1 MRRTSA
7 FVMAGACVYLA
18 GCVFLSSESEAED
31 FAPVD
36 SIILVDTLDMD
47 AWAWEPATIEGASI
61 DGLTLELM
69 VTYRGGCGDHRF
81 HLLSPPNLAQS
92 LPPQHSLFLTHDAGG
107 DTCGEKQHRRL
118 RFDLSP
124 LKHRY
129 SLPLFMLR
137 LEEPGATESYESL
150 LPVRF

>member
-1 MRRTSA
+1 MRRALTI
-7 FVMAGACVYLA
+7 VMAVACIGLA

-31 FAPVD
+31 SPPVD
-36 SIILVDTLDMD
+36 SVILVDTLDID

-69 VTYRGGCGDHRF
+69 VTYKGGCGDHRF
-81 HLLSPPNLAQS
+81 HLLSPPNLAES

-107 DTCGEKQHRRL
+107 DTCGEKQERRL

-124 LKHRY
+124 LKSRF
-129 SLPLFMLR
+129 SLPC
-137 LEEPGATESYESL
+137 SC
-150 LPVRF
+150 